1 MMTIPITHGIILQAV
16 NATSVSGAVQ
26 QFLNQVGVPL
36 FQAVLV
42 VGGLSLIIS
51 IIMVIL
57 YTVEYMW
64 HPTSFGRTS
73 ALTESIFH
81 SKKLIYGPLGLF
93 LSIYISLLVIGLA
106 SGNTVLVNNAGT
118 YALDIL
124 RGMLTETANL
134 FGYLI
139 QHALSTGP

>member
-1 MMTIPITHGIILQAV
+1 MAMPIHIILQTGNVTSV
-16 NATSVSGAVQ
+16 NAVVQ
-26 QFLNQVGVPL
+26 QFLNQVGIPL
-36 FQAVLV
+36 FQIVLV
-42 VGGLSLIIS
+42 VGGLSLVIS

-106 SGNTVLVNNAGT
+106 SGNPTLVQNAGT

-139 QHALSTGP
+139 KHAVSATP